1 MSIFLFI
8 SAKYNGVITAKL
20 FHRLKKTPAYLFKEA
35 INVSKM
41 LKFLKIM
48 ITNYLA
54 EANECLMV
62 V

>member
-20 FHRLKKTPAYLFKEA
+20 YHRLKTPAYLFKEA

>member
-20 FHRLKKTPAYLFKEA
+20 YHRLKNAGVPLQREA